1 MENTQAFLH
10 AARKYSNTLSEHV
23 AKVLNITNV
32 HNKGQKRWQNCLP
45 DNAKTYLCRYGVPEQ
60 EVFQTPDLFERRN
73 LPQVAQLQNA
83 QGIFEINVVLHCLY
97 YLTPKLERPILAAP
111 ELSQCNSN
119 SLTIRC
125 GQFSFTQPQLTWQGS
140 CAAR

>member
-32 HNKGQKRWQNCLP
+32 HNKGQKLWQNCLP

-97 YLTPKLERPILAAP
+97 YLMAKLERALIYKTHHHPLYRQR
-111 ELSQCNSN
+111 LK
-119 SLTIRC
+119 R
-125 GQFSFTQPQLTWQGS
+125 QGHSS
-140 CAAR
+140 CTKVITMQ